1 MEWPTA
7 RRSRQEFD
15 AFVTKAAGALF
26 RSGYLMTSDVG
37 ETEDLLQEMFV
48 KVARR
53 WNRVRSM
60 EYPIA
65 YARRILVNLVLDGA
79 RARARREEELQH
91 PDDAPEVPEVIDHGS
106 VRVLSGIDDQS
117 EFQWALGALPPRQR
131 TVLILRYWDGLS
143 EAEVAEILDC
153 PIGTVKS
160 SASRGVGE
168 LRRMLGRAG
177 AFTPTSSSIEIRE
190 EKRSC

>member
-1 MEWPTA
+1 M
-7 RRSRQEFD
+7 
-15 AFVTKAAGALF
+15 
-26 RSGYLMTSDVG
+26 
-37 ETEDLLQEMFV
+37 
-48 KVARR
+48 
-53 WNRVRSM
+53 
-60 EYPIA
+60 
-65 YARRILVNLVLDGA
+65 
-79 RARARREEELQH
+79 
-91 PDDAPEVPEVIDHGS
+91 
-106 VRVLSGIDDQS
+106 LSGIDDQS

>member
-79 RARARREEELQH
+79 RAGAVVARRNCSSRTTRLKY
-91 PDDAPEVPEVIDHGS
+91 
-106 VRVLSGIDDQS
+106 
-117 EFQWALGALPPRQR
+117 PR
-131 TVLILRYWDGLS
+131 
-143 EAEVAEILDC
+143 
-153 PIGTVKS
+153 
-160 SASRGVGE
+160 
-168 LRRMLGRAG
+168 
-177 AFTPTSSSIEIRE
+177 
-190 EKRSC
+190 